1 VDIRKEILYPQ
12 IQGVTT
18 DIESS
23 SVSSSSEE
31 YDEKVT
37 AIAGDF
43 SSPPLSSSSST
54 THLWLM
60 AKGEQ
65 KVQNGIVIIEDC
77 DSDGDDEYASPTY
90 DELAVLLK
98 NILKSLESPK
108 LNVTR

>member
-1 VDIRKEILYPQ
+1 
-12 IQGVTT
+12 
-18 DIESS
+18 
-23 SVSSSSEE
+23 
-31 YDEKVT
+31 
-37 AIAGDF
+37 
-43 SSPPLSSSSST
+43 
-54 THLWLM
+54 M

-77 DSDGDDEYASPTY
+77 DGDDEYASPTY